1 MTDPGKPAPQHSNTL
16 IGRRTLLTAG
26 AAATAGAVGA
36 VVAGCGGAASA
47 PNSPQSAICDAPL
60 PSLPHPVE
68 GFAVATDPA
77 FAGGADPTWTRDSSD
92 AIRAAAATGMPV
104 YLPPGSY
111 RFQGPGIDAPAPAIF
126 GAGQGATTVSLHPMS
141 YFIDSSQP
149 WTRLTLTGIR
159 FDGGLGHV
167 RNTSNQSNVTDMHRV
182 SDCAFMDYSGC
193 SISHNSTDHPYW
205 KIERNI
211 FRASNY
217 VSSIGIALSG
227 LTDGTTI
234 SDNAF
239 LSNRVHVK
247 LADGG
252 NNAYIYNNDFLR
264 FGPREGVPRIDV
276 WFVPA
281 ATEVN
286 AGAGMVLTRCK
297 FGNEF
302 LDRDDLRI
310 VYADDSAGELTSVR
324 WPVLDQPSVGWIA
337 GHTVTHVFTNGM
349 GDSALIPLVRSTT
362 SNIVGGYYGPV
373 TQAGNTGAPILSSV
387 NRLRDKGRSNVFGP
401 LLRANSSTADLPEL
415 VVSDTD

>member
-1 MTDPGKPAPQHSNTL
+1 M
-16 IGRRTLLTAG
+16 
-26 AAATAGAVGA
+26 
-36 VVAGCGGAASA
+36 
-47 PNSPQSAICDAPL
+47 

-77 FAGGADPTWTRDSSD
+77 YAGGADPTWNRDSTD
-92 AIRAAAATGMPV
+92 AIRAAAASGKPV

-111 RFQGPGIDAPAPAIF
+111 RFLGPGIDAPAPAFF
-126 GAGQGATTVSLHPMS
+126 GAGQGSTTVSLHPDS
-141 YFIDSSQP
+141 YFIDSTQP
-149 WTRLTLTGIR
+149 WTRLTLSGIR
-159 FDGGLGHV
+159 FDGGLGHI
-167 RNTSNQSNVTDMHRV
+167 RNTSVQSNVTDMHRV

-217 VSSIGIALSG
+217 LTSIGIALSG
-227 LTDGTTI
+227 LTDATTI
-234 SDNAF
+234 ADNAF

-264 FGPREGVPRIDV
+264 FGPTEGVPRVDV

-281 ATEVN
+281 ASEVN

-297 FGNEF
+297 FGNEY
-302 LDRDDLRI
+302 LDKDDLR
-310 VYADDSAGELTSVR
+310 VLYADDAPGELTSIR
-324 WPVLDQPSVGWIA
+324 WPVLDRASQGWIA
-337 GHTVTHVFTNGM
+337 GHTVTHVFSNGI
-349 GDSALIPLVRSTT
+349 GDSAPIPLVRSTT

-373 TQAGNTGAPILSSV
+373 TQAGNSGAAILSSL
-387 NRLRDKGRSNVFGP
+387 NPLRGKGKSNAFGP
-401 LLRANSSTADLPEL
+401 LMRANSIEDELPKL
-415 VVSDTD
+415 VVSDTT